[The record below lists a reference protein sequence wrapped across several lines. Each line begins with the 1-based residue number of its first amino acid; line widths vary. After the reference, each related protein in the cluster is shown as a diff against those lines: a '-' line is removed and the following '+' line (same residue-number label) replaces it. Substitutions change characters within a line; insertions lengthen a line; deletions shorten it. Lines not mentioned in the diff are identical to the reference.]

1 MLRVISE
8 EITAY
13 RRQIDERK
21 NDLPL
26 WERKVLTCDE
36 AAAYSG
42 MLVAGVAVG
51 IYAAVELSVGAVVGA
66 VVCLGLGI
74 MALLCWKN
82 QNIVVLS
89 DESFEYSTF
98 LGNKKEYR
106 FQDITGLKQNNDSM
120 TLFVGN
126 EKVHIESCDLLT
138 DRLIELINAQLEKL
152 QGKE

>member
-1 MLRVISE
+1 MKLKILVKLGELILGEAYSE
-8 EITAY
+8 
-13 RRQIDERK
+13 DEPRA
-21 NDLPL
+21 DMFLPL
-26 WERKVLTCDE
+26 WLL
-36 AAAYSG
+36 AFAII

-82 QNIVVLS
+82 QSIVVLS

-120 TLFVGN
+120 TLFVGD
-126 EKVHIESCDLLT
+126 EKVHIESCALLT

-152 QGKE
+152 QGEE

>member
-1 MLRVISE
+1 MKLKILVKLGELILGEAYSE
-8 EITAY
+8 
-13 RRQIDERK
+13 DEPRA
-21 NDLPL
+21 DMFLPL
-26 WERKVLTCDE
+26 WLL
-36 AAAYSG
+36 AFAII

-126 EKVHIESCDLLT
+126 EKVHIESCALLT

-152 QGKE
+152 QGEE

>member
-1 MLRVISE
+1 MKLKILVKLGELILGEAYSE
-8 EITAY
+8 
-13 RRQIDERK
+13 DEPRA
-21 NDLPL
+21 DMFLPL
-26 WERKVLTCDE
+26 WLLAFAIV
-36 AAAYSG
+36 

-51 IYAAVELSVGAVVGA
+51 VYAAVELSVGAVVGA

-82 QNIVVLS
+82 QSIVVLS

-120 TLFVGN
+120 TLFVGD
-126 EKVHIESCDLLT
+126 EKVHIESCALLT

-152 QGKE
+152 QGEE

>member
-1 MLRVISE
+1 MKLKILVKLGELILGEAYSE
-8 EITAY
+8 
-13 RRQIDERK
+13 DEPRA
-21 NDLPL
+21 DMFLPL
-26 WERKVLTCDE
+26 WLL
-36 AAAYSG
+36 AFAII

-51 IYAAVELSVGAVVGA
+51 IYAAVELSAGAVVGA

-82 QNIVVLS
+82 QSIVVLS

-120 TLFVGN
+120 TLFVGD
-126 EKVHIESCDLLT
+126 EKVHIESCALLT

-152 QGKE
+152 QGEE

>member
-1 MLRVISE
+1 MKLKLLVKLGELILGEAYSE
-8 EITAY
+8 
-13 RRQIDERK
+13 DEPRA
-21 NDLPL
+21 DMFLPL
-26 WERKVLTCDE
+26 WLLAFAIV
-36 AAAYSG
+36 

-82 QNIVVLS
+82 QSIVVLS

-106 FQDITGLKQNNDSM
+106 FQDITDLKQNNDSM

-126 EKVHIESCDLLT
+126 EKVHIESCALLT

-152 QGKE
+152 QGEQ

>member
-1 MLRVISE
+1 MKLKILVKLGDLILGEAYSE
-8 EITAY
+8 
-13 RRQIDERK
+13 DEPRA
-21 NDLPL
+21 DMFLPL
-26 WERKVLTCDE
+26 WLL
-36 AAAYSG
+36 AFAII

-82 QNIVVLS
+82 QSIVVLS

-120 TLFVGN
+120 TLFVGD
-126 EKVHIESCDLLT
+126 EKVHIESCALLT

-152 QGKE
+152 QGEE

>member
-1 MLRVISE
+1 MKLKILVKLGELILGEAYSE
-8 EITAY
+8 
-13 RRQIDERK
+13 DEPRA
-21 NDLPL
+21 DMFLPL
-26 WERKVLTCDE
+26 WLLAFAIV
-36 AAAYSG
+36 

-82 QNIVVLS
+82 QSIVVLS

-106 FQDITGLKQNNDSM
+106 FQDITDLKQNNDSM

-126 EKVHIESCDLLT
+126 EKVHIESCALLT

-152 QGKE
+152 QGEQ

>member
-1 MLRVISE
+1 MKLKILVKLGELILGEAYSE
-8 EITAY
+8 
-13 RRQIDERK
+13 DEPRA
-21 NDLPL
+21 DMFLPL
-26 WERKVLTCDE
+26 WLL
-36 AAAYSG
+36 AFAII

-82 QNIVVLS
+82 QSIVVLS

-106 FQDITGLKQNNDSM
+106 FQDITDLKQNNDSM

-126 EKVHIESCDLLT
+126 EKVHIESCALLT

-152 QGKE
+152 QGEQ

>member
-1 MLRVISE
+1 MKLKILVKLGELILGEAYSE
-8 EITAY
+8 
-13 RRQIDERK
+13 DEPRA
-21 NDLPL
+21 DMFLPL
-26 WERKVLTCDE
+26 WLL
-36 AAAYSG
+36 AFAII

-82 QNIVVLS
+82 QSIVVLS

-120 TLFVGN
+120 TLFVGD
-126 EKVHIESCDLLT
+126 EKVHIESCASLT

-152 QGKE
+152 QGEE

>member
-1 MLRVISE
+1 MKLKILVKLGELILGEAYSE
-8 EITAY
+8 
-13 RRQIDERK
+13 DEPRA
-21 NDLPL
+21 DMFLPL
-26 WERKVLTCDE
+26 WLL
-36 AAAYSG
+36 AFAII

-51 IYAAVELSVGAVVGA
+51 IYAAVELSVGAVVGS

-82 QNIVVLS
+82 QSIVVLS

-120 TLFVGN
+120 TLFVGD
-126 EKVHIESCDLLT
+126 EKVHIESCALLT

>member
-1 MLRVISE
+1 MKLKILVKLGELILGEAYSE
-8 EITAY
+8 
-13 RRQIDERK
+13 DEPRA
-21 NDLPL
+21 DMFLPL
-26 WERKVLTCDE
+26 WLL
-36 AAAYSG
+36 AFAII

-126 EKVHIESCDLLT
+126 EKVHIESCALLT

>member
-1 MLRVISE
+1 MKLKILVKLGELILGEAYSE
-8 EITAY
+8 
-13 RRQIDERK
+13 DEPRA
-21 NDLPL
+21 DMFLPL
-26 WERKVLTCDE
+26 WLL
-36 AAAYSG
+36 AFAII

-106 FQDITGLKQNNDSM
+106 FQDITDLRQNNDSM

-126 EKVHIESCDLLT
+126 EKVHIESCALLT

-152 QGKE
+152 QGEQ

>member
-1 MLRVISE
+1 MKLKILVKLGELILGEAYSE
-8 EITAY
+8 
-13 RRQIDERK
+13 DEPRA
-21 NDLPL
+21 DMFLPL
-26 WERKVLTCDE
+26 WLL
-36 AAAYSG
+36 AFAII

-82 QNIVVLS
+82 QSIVVLS

-126 EKVHIESCDLLT
+126 EKVHIESCALLT

-152 QGKE
+152 QGEE

>member
-1 MLRVISE
+1 MKLKILVKLGELILGEAYSE
-8 EITAY
+8 
-13 RRQIDERK
+13 DEPRA
-21 NDLPL
+21 DMFLPL
-26 WERKVLTCDE
+26 WLL
-36 AAAYSG
+36 AFAII

-120 TLFVGN
+120 TLFVGD
-126 EKVHIESCDLLT
+126 EKVHIESCALLT

-152 QGKE
+152 QGEE

>member
-1 MLRVISE
+1 MKLKILVKLGELILGEAYSE
-8 EITAY
+8 
-13 RRQIDERK
+13 DEPRA
-21 NDLPL
+21 DMFLPL
-26 WERKVLTCDE
+26 WLLAFAIV
-36 AAAYSG
+36 

-51 IYAAVELSVGAVVGA
+51 VYAAVELSVGAVVGA

-82 QNIVVLS
+82 QSIVVLS

-106 FQDITGLKQNNDSM
+106 FQDITDLKQNNDSM

-126 EKVHIESCDLLT
+126 EKVHIESCALLT

-152 QGKE
+152 QGEQ